1 MEERVKS
8 MEQLTSV
15 VGRSL
20 KTAGNV
26 RMPPETDFVKRR
38 KYYVNLLV
46 PQNEKDKALTDLQNY
61 PPQKL
66 QQMYQEKKER
76 ELREMLTESIKKE
89 NEIDDIYMTTI
100 NAKLEM
106 LEKRN

>member
-15 VGRSL
+15 VSRSL

-26 RMPPETDFVKRR
+26 RMPPKKDFETRR
-38 KYYVNLLV
+38 RYYVNLLV
-46 PQNEKDKALTDLQNY
+46 EEKQREKAMADTTNY
-61 PPQKL
+61 DTEKL
-66 QQMYQEKKER
+66 QQMFQEKREG
-76 ELREMLTESIKKE
+76 ELRQMLTSSIQKE
-89 NEIDDIYMTTI
+89 NEIDDIYMTAI
-100 NAKLEM
+100 NAKLDM